1 MSQKDIFLGGEGDSW
16 YSRNASSLRGID
28 PASPPQDVVYM
39 LDTLSPFRDEINT
52 VLEIGCSNGIKLELV
67 CEQLDAKGFGLD
79 PSPVAVREGNVRQK
93 SVDLNLIVGTSDDLP
108 FETGSIDLVN
118 FAFCLYL
125 VDRDALLKSLAE
137 ADRVLRPGGF
147 LAITDFDPG
156 FRHRR
161 PYNHKSEVFSFKQ
174 DYGSLFT
181 NTGLYF
187 MFGKKSFSH
196 QQKHFDRE
204 PNERIS
210 TSLFLK
216 ETEAYPMIS

>member
-16 YSRNASSLRGID
+16 YSRNASSLQKID
-28 PASPPQDVVYM
+28 AASPPQDVVYM
-39 LDTLSPFRDEINT
+39 LDTLHPFQDEIHT

-67 CEQLDAKGFGLD
+67 CERLNAKGFGLD
-79 PSPVAVREGNVRQK
+79 PSPAAVGEGNSRSK
-93 SVDLNLIVGTSDDLP
+93 SADLNLIVGTSDDLP

-156 FRHRR
+156 FKHRR
-161 PYNHKSEVFSFKQ
+161 QYNHKTDVFSFKQ
-174 DYGSLFT
+174 DYGSFFT
-181 NTGLYF
+181 STGFYYL
-187 MFGKKSFSH
+187 FGKKCFSH
-196 QQKHFDRE
+196 KQKYFDRD

-216 ETEAYPMIS
+216 EVEAYPTIG